1 MNKNLFDAI
10 KDRRSFYSIS
20 KDTVISDDEIK
31 GIINHAVEFTPSAFN
46 SQSARVLVL
55 LGEEHNNL
63 WMIANEILKQII
75 PPENFKPTEEKINSF
90 KNGYGTVLYFEEQN
104 TITELQR
111 KYPLYEQNF
120 PLWSLQSSGMLQNNV
135 WMMLEAEGFGVS
147 LQHYNPLIDDKV
159 KANWHIPESWK
170 LLAQMPFGK
179 PLAQPAPKS
188 FLSLTERVKF
198 FK

>member
-1 MNKNLFDAI
+1 
-10 KDRRSFYSIS
+10 
-20 KDTVISDDEIK
+20 
-31 GIINHAVEFTPSAFN
+31 
-46 SQSARVLVL
+46 
-55 LGEEHNNL
+55 
-63 WMIANEILKQII
+63 
-75 PPENFKPTEEKINSF
+75 
-90 KNGYGTVLYFEEQN
+90 
-104 TITELQR
+104 
-111 KYPLYEQNF
+111 
-120 PLWSLQSSGMLQNNV
+120 MLQNNV